1 MDQRP
6 IHASNELDIETF
18 SLEKEIF
25 EKPSLDFLKQNN
37 LSSLHEDV
45 EFLGVLPVPENEI
58 SFGSDLNLEKPLDTK
73 SFAFVEET
81 IAPPAPQENTLS
93 GESYSK
99 IREFSTDLDQIFADF
114 DQEVATILS
123 PTPSAPSTL
132 EEITIGEMTPTSTID
147 PISTNSLEEMTIG
160 DPSVEFDSLNNFDD
174 VPALEELTIAESS
187 PSVEFDSLDNF
198 DDVPALEELT
208 IAESSPTV
216 DFNEF
221 PMNDIDPTLAG
232 LLNNSND
239 ISPVEEMTIIE
250 APSVK
255 LFDFSQADFDDSP
268 NDFND
273 TLATEIPASSSEE
286 LTIGE
291 PSIEFDPL
299 NDIDDTLVLEE
310 LTIAETPSVEFDS
323 LDNFDDVPVLEELTI
338 AESSPSVKLFDF
350 SQADFDDSP
359 NDFND
364 TLATEIPTSSSEEL
378 TIGDTSVDFDDVPTI
393 EELTIAEAPSVE
405 FDSLDNFDDV
415 PILEELSPV
424 SSVDPAISKTHELP
438 MNDIDPS
445 IAELLNRSNKVSPIE
460 DITIPESTPVGFED
474 LDVTESPS
482 KVTPAAA
489 ASGSFSLDMLDQLNA
504 SMPVSSSSLTNLAPS
519 EIKNMMREIDNLLE
533 LLPDDKIE
541 ELSQKDFYHTYIR
554 FLDDLGI

>member
-45 EFLGVLPVPENEI
+45 EFLSVLPVPENEI

-273 TLATEIPASSSEE
+273 TLATEIPTSSSEE

-310 LTIAETPSVEFDS
+310 LTIAET
-323 LDNFDDVPVLEELTI
+323 
-338 AESSPSVKLFDF
+338 
-350 SQADFDDSP
+350 
-359 NDFND
+359 
-364 TLATEIPTSSSEEL
+364 
-378 TIGDTSVDFDDVPTI
+378 
-393 EELTIAEAPSVE
+393 PSVE

>member
-81 IAPPAPQENTLS
+81 IAPPVPQENTLS

-160 DPSVEFDSLNNFDD
+160 DPSVEFDSL
-174 VPALEELTIAESS
+174 
-187 PSVEFDSLDNF
+187 DNF
-198 DDVPALEELT
+198 DDVPVLEELT

-273 TLATEIPASSSEE
+273 TLATEIPA
-286 LTIGE
+286 
-291 PSIEFDPL
+291 
-299 NDIDDTLVLEE
+299 
-310 LTIAETPSVEFDS
+310 
-323 LDNFDDVPVLEELTI
+323 
-338 AESSPSVKLFDF
+338 
-350 SQADFDDSP
+350 
-359 NDFND
+359 
-364 TLATEIPTSSSEEL
+364 SSSEEL

-489 ASGSFSLDMLDQLNA
+489 SSGSFSLDMLDQLNA

>member
-81 IAPPAPQENTLS
+81 IAPPVPQENTLS

-160 DPSVEFDSLNNFDD
+160 DPSVEFDSLDNFDD
-174 VPALEELTIAESS
+174 VPVLEELTIAESS
-187 PSVEFDSLDNF
+187 PTVDFNEFPMNDIDPTLAGLLNNSNDISPVEEMTIIEAPSVEFDSLDNF

-250 APSVK
+250 A
-255 LFDFSQADFDDSP
+255 
-268 NDFND
+268 
-273 TLATEIPASSSEE
+273 
-286 LTIGE
+286 
-291 PSIEFDPL
+291 
-299 NDIDDTLVLEE
+299 
-310 LTIAETPSVEFDS
+310 
-323 LDNFDDVPVLEELTI
+323 
-338 AESSPSVKLFDF
+338 PSVKLFDF

-489 ASGSFSLDMLDQLNA
+489 SSGSFSLDMLDQLNA